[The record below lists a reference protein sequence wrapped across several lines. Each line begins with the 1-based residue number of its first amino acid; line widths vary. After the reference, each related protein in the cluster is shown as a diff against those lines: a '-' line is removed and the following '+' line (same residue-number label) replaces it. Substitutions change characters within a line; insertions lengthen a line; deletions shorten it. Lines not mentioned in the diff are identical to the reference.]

1 MIGAKMKVAISSSD
15 QAPTG
20 NVDPRFGRCAY
31 FMVFDSETNEWS
43 CGNNEQ
49 NMQAVQGAGIQ
60 AAQNAL
66 NQGANVVI
74 SGHIGP
80 KAFHVLQTA
89 GVAVYLAENMSVQAA
104 LDAFNANTLPKTEG
118 ADVEGHW
125 A

>member
-1 MIGAKMKVAISSSD
+1 MKIAISSSD
-15 QAPTG
+15 NTPTG
-20 NVDPRFGRCAY
+20 NVDPRFGRCAH
-31 FMVFDSETNEWS
+31 FMVFDSETSEWT

-66 NQGANVVI
+66 NLGANVVI

-89 GVAVYLAENMSVQAA
+89 GVSVYLAENMSVQAA
-104 LDAFNANTLPKTEG
+104 LDACNANKLPKTEG